1 MPDTINITLTEDD
14 NNSATFTI
22 TSGGDPLGLAS
33 ADVFAIVKP
42 DQHVEDDAATAHEL
56 TEGDGVTIVDAVEGT
71 VTLDFPEAVTESPG
85 SWFYKI
91 RVTQA
96 SATRTA
102 VWGWLNILD
111 A

>member
-14 NNSATFTI
+14 DNSATFTI

-42 DQHVEDDAATAHEL
+42 DQHVEDDAATAYEL
-56 TEGDGVTIVDAVEGT
+56 TEGDGVAILDAAPGSVR
-71 VTLDFPEAVTESPG
+71 LDFPDAVAESPG

-91 RVTQA
+91 RVTQGGT
-96 SATRTA
+96 TRTA
-102 VWGWLNILD
+102 VVGWLSVSD
-111 A
+111 V